1 MMVLGIQ
8 VQLALS
14 LLSIHPLKI
23 RSTTKKTSSSWG
35 IEQVNLTFCKPMC
48 SHEARVIENRGSTS
62 GSTLPRNTT
71 DTLFYGTQIIRLCSL
86 LRAEKNTIWWRAEKR
101 SVFDNVKYQR
111 GNRNEHKF
119 AIERQAVNEAT
130 CLSVETI
137 TKSLKKRAYDVI
149 LSDDA
154 ERFVCNYVYYNSL
167 RFAEQHGNKGTL
179 RVLKQEI
186 NNKVQGIHEN
196 MNSNRKLI
204 TLSSQANSDTVSL
217 TEGMLNANMPI
228 TVYPGMSTLN
238 ERRAGVTS
246 RTTLLH
252 HVDSHQRICFNN
264 DPSMPKIS
272 RQLQTMND
280 TPLFSHK
287 DIARDS
293 HDIFHQNFLVAP
305 L

>member
-1 MMVLGIQ
+1 M
-8 VQLALS
+8 A
-14 LLSIHPLKI
+14 
-23 RSTTKKTSSSWG
+23 
-35 IEQVNLTFCKPMC
+35 
-48 SHEARVIENRGSTS
+48 
-62 GSTLPRNTT
+62 
-71 DTLFYGTQIIRLCSL
+71 
-86 LRAEKNTIWWRAEKR
+86 
-101 SVFDNVKYQR
+101 
-111 GNRNEHKF
+111 EHKF
-119 AIERQAVNEAT
+119 AVERQAVNEAT

-149 LSDDA
+149 ISDDA
-154 ERFVCNYVYYNSL
+154 GRFVYNYV
-167 RFAEQHGNKGTL
+167 GTL

-204 TLSSQANSDTVSL
+204 TLSSQAISDTVSL

-264 DPSMPKIS
+264 DPSMPKSS

-280 TPLFSHK
+280 TPHFSHK
-287 DIARDS
+287 DIARAS

-305 L
+305 LQ